1 MIEGDEL
8 ARIEENSRWEAE
20 LGFGVELTVELDTGA
35 ELFVIRTAL
44 DDVDE
49 EIATW
54 REDRVGQRIDE
65 VDEIVSLPLE
75 TGGRQITYDVTLAN
89 GFTFEADLLQDAQR
103 VYYGEDEEDTET
115 EWAFEGTPGVEMG
128 EQDTESTE
136 RDG

>member
-89 GFTFEADLLQDAQR
+89 GFTFEADLLQDAER
-103 VYYGEDEEDTET
+103 VDYGEDEEDTET
-115 EWAFEGTPGVEMG
+115 EWAFEGQPGIEMG
-128 EQDTESTE
+128 KQDTEGTGRE
-136 RDG
+136 G